1 MTIIHNAIELRLTKG
16 FWYVATPYTN
26 YADGIEAAYHDAREV
41 DAMLDW
47 ARVPRFTPIV
57 SAHENAM
64 ATGIDPKDHDFW
76 MGVDFP
82 FMERAHGLIVAMLD
96 GWEASRGV
104 TMERLYFVGQERPI
118 YFLDPHN
125 FDYVSG

>member
-1 MTIIHNAIELRLTKG
+1 MTPVRSAIELRLSKG

-26 YADGIEAAYHDAREV
+26 YADGIDAAYNDAREV

-57 SAHENAM
+57 SAHEIAM
-64 ATGIDPKDHDFW
+64 ASGIDPKDHDFW
-76 MGVDFP
+76 MGVDRP
-82 FMERAHGLIVAMLD
+82 FMERAHGLIIVELD
-96 GWEASRGV
+96 GWEQSRGV
-104 TMERLYFVGQERPI
+104 TMERLYFEGHERPI
-118 YFLDPHN
+118 HLLDPHR